1 MNSISHVT
9 ANMVLS
15 GGEGKLHDGSRIADG
30 APVGKQERECLLKQI
45 QELESELQD
54 VREKSKFIAQELDLF
69 RQRRA
74 IFLSDR
80 FRNTFDAWSL
90 LSKGFQ
96 RLKDDTAIFAG
107 DFKGYRLQP
116 SLSMLRVAYLSYK
129 VKLATKNL
137 TGVFLAPVVEFPLQ
151 KGEIFLQIMGAS
163 KELLVETSVPVTE
176 ISDDGPV
183 EFKFPPLKNSDCEE
197 LTLNIFVKNVDV
209 PVRLLEMRRYAL
221 GGFGR
226 LSTICF
232 AGFVFD
238 AE

>member
-1 MNSISHVT
+1 MNSISQVPS
-9 ANMVLS
+9 NIVPNL
-15 GGEGKLHDGSRIADG
+15 EDGRLRASALGDPAGRVRSDDRDA
-30 APVGKQERECLLKQI
+30 LI
-45 QELESELQD
+45 QQVRELESELHE

-96 RLKDDTAIFAG
+96 RLKDDTALFAG

-129 VKLATKNL
+129 VNLPSKNL

-151 KGEIFLQIMGAS
+151 KGEIVLRITGAS
-163 KELLVETSVPVTE
+163 KQLLVEASAPVSA

-183 EFKFPPLKNSDCEE
+183 EFRFPPIANSDQEE
-197 LTLNIFVKNVDV
+197 LTLNVFVQNVDV
-209 PVRLLEMRRYAL
+209 PIRLLEMRRYAL

-226 LSTICF
+226 LSTLCF
-232 AGFVFD
+232 AGFDFGD
-238 AE
+238 E